1 MHTYTEE
8 IEQALQELASKVEF
22 AAGQILVIG
31 CSTSEVLGQRIGTG
45 SSLDVAKALFGPLER
60 FAAARGLFLAVQCC
74 EHLNRAL
81 VVSRACQERYG
92 LTEVSAV
99 PQPKAGGS
107 LATVAFVR
115 TPEARL
121 VESIQGHAGL
131 DIGDTFI
138 GMHLRPVV
146 IPVRLSV
153 QSIGSAHLTAAR
165 TRPRLIGGE
174 RAVYTQTEGVT
185 KSCL

>member
-1 MHTYTEE
+1 MPKYTEQM
-8 IEQALQELASKVEF
+8 EQALQELAAKVECM
-22 AAGQILVIG
+22 AGQILVVG

-45 SSLDVAKALFGPLER
+45 SSLEVAKALFGPLEQ
-60 FAAARGLFLAVQCC
+60 FAASHGLFLAIQCC

-81 VVSRACQERYG
+81 VVSRTCQERYN

-107 LATVAFVR
+107 LASVAFVR
-115 TPEARL
+115 LPEAKL
-121 VESIQGHAGL
+121 VEAIQGHVGL

-146 IPVRLSV
+146 IPVRLSL
-153 QSIGSAHLTAAR
+153 QNIGSAHLTAAR
-165 TRPRLIGGE
+165 TRPKLIGGE
-174 RAVYTQTEGVT
+174 RAVYRQSEGVM

>member
-1 MHTYTEE
+1 MQEYR
-8 IEQALQELASKVEF
+8 EQISQVLQDFATKVELT
-22 AAGQILVIG
+22 AGQILVVG

-45 SSLDVAKALFGPLER
+45 SSPDVAKVLFGPLEQ
-60 FAAARGLFLAVQCC
+60 FASARGLFLAVQCC

-81 VVSRACQERYG
+81 VVSRTCQERYN

-107 LATVAFVR
+107 MATIAFVR

-121 VESIQGHAGL
+121 VENIQGHAGL

-138 GMHLRPVV
+138 GMHLRPVA
-146 IPVRLSV
+146 IPVRLCLP
-153 QSIGSAHLTAAR
+153 SIGSAHLTAAR

-174 RAVYTQTEGVT
+174 RAVYKQTEGVM

>member
-1 MHTYTEE
+1 MQEYA
-8 IEQALQELASKVEF
+8 EQLDRALQEFASRVDIP
-22 AAGQILVIG
+22 AGQIFVLG
-31 CSTSEVLGQRIGTG
+31 CSTSEVLGQHIGTG
-45 SSLDVAKALFGPLER
+45 SSLDVAKALFAPLEQ
-60 FAAARGLFLAVQCC
+60 FAASRGLFLAVQCC

-81 VVSRACQERYG
+81 VVSRACQERYQ

-107 LATVAFVR
+107 MATMAYVR
-115 TPEARL
+115 LPEARL
-121 VESIQGHAGL
+121 VESIQGHMGL

-153 QSIGSAHLTAAR
+153 QNIGGAHLTAAR

-174 RAVYTQTEGVT
+174 RAVYKQTEGVM